1 MIKFILHYFI
11 PHPRNNHRSKIIH
24 NSSLLV
30 IVVFLLFSSWFSILI
45 NSTKPE
51 ILGIS
56 YSISDQEL
64 LLLVNEKRLEKGLEP
79 LKINEKLSKAAR
91 EKANHMFEN
100 NYWAHF
106 APDNTSPWKFFIDSG
121 YDYIYAGENL
131 AKGFY
136 SSRDAVDAWMGSP
149 THRDNILSAQYEDVG
164 FAIVEGNLQ
173 GEETV
178 LIVELFGQEKN
189 QFLATSKPDIG
200 SIESSTAKNES
211 SSEADVNDVVEV
223 PLLGTQ
229 DVDNLNM
236 ATNFNSTLYQSK
248 PIIDVITSAKT
259 LSFILTSTLLIA
271 LVLDLLVILRRKI
284 PRLVGDNLDHILLLS
299 IFLVFI
305 FIYNLG
311 RVL

>member
-11 PHPRNNHRSKIIH
+11 PHSRNNHRSKIIH
-24 NSSLLV
+24 NSSLLIMV
-30 IVVFLLFSSWFSILI
+30 ILLLFSSWFSILV

-64 LLLVNEKRLEKGLEP
+64 LLLVNEKRLEKGLTP
-79 LKINEKLSKAAR
+79 LKINEKLSKAAQ
-91 EKANHMFEN
+91 EKANHMFAN

-106 APDNTSPWKFFIDSG
+106 APDHTTPWKFFVDNG

-131 AKGFY
+131 AKGF
-136 SSRDAVDAWMGSP
+136 SNAHDAVDAWMDSP
-149 THRDNILSAQYEDVG
+149 THRDNILSPQYEDIG
-164 FAIVEGNLQ
+164 FAIAEGNLQ

-189 QFLATSKPDIG
+189 QFLASGKPDI
-200 SIESSTAKNES
+200 SAVESSPVQNES
-211 SSEADVNDVVEV
+211 TAEADINDVVEV
-223 PLLGTQ
+223 PLLGTY
-229 DVDNLNM
+229 DINNLNLLN
-236 ATNFNSTLYQSK
+236 NFNSTLYQSK

-259 LSFILTSTLLIA
+259 ISFVITSILLIA
-271 LVLDLLVILRRKI
+271 FVLDFVVVWRRKI

-305 FIYNLG
+305 FVYNLG
-311 RVL
+311 KVV